1 MSQLLKDRIA
11 VITGGATGIG
21 LATAKKFVAEG
32 AYVFIMGRRKPELD
46 AAVAAIGENAT
57 AVQGDVTKLV
67 DLERLYATVKAN
79 QGKLDILVA
88 NAAIAEGASLEHV
101 TEEHFDRHFDINVKG
116 MVFTV
121 QKALP
126 LLSQGSSVIVTASIS
141 GIKGQAGL
149 GIYSATKA
157 AIRNLVRTWV
167 LDLKG
172 RGIRV
177 NAISP
182 GTTVTPGLDGPCGP
196 GCRSKGL
203 LRVSWR
209 SGSDWS

>member
-1 MSQLLKDRIA
+1 
-11 VITGGATGIG
+11 
-21 LATAKKFVAEG
+21 
-32 AYVFIMGRRKPELD
+32 
-46 AAVAAIGENAT
+46 
-57 AVQGDVTKLV
+57 
-67 DLERLYATVKAN
+67 VKAN

-157 AIRNLVRTWV
+157 AIRNLVRTW
-167 LDLKG
+167 
-172 RGIRV
+172 
-177 NAISP
+177 
-182 GTTVTPGLDGPCGP
+182 
-196 GCRSKGL
+196 GCRLPK
-203 LRVSWR
+203 LRKALTPVRVTMLQASPHAIHFNR
-209 SGSDWS
+209 VLNLDEEQAGGRPLCY